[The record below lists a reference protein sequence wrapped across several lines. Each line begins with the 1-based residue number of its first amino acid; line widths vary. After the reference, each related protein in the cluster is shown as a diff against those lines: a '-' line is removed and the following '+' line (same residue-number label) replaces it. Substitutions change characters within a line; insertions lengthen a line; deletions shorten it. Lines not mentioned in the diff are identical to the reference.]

1 MRNKNSDYDETKFFD
16 FEKFDDDDPYERGFA
31 DKLYDDYEA
40 DEPEE
45 DDFYQFPEEPEPRQ
59 NTYPI
64 RQPRKANPHQQVYT
78 PKKRNQFQQEY
89 IPYAQDRYDAR
100 YDYEYGDEYAEP
112 DDPRERACPPRRPRA
127 VPRSAR
133 QNYEPERPKKPK
145 KKHHFFGFLLKLL
158 LALVVLLLLVIL
170 VLHLMA
176 KQPTGN
182 ENLGAHLEESCTILL
197 AGTDESGDRTDT
209 IMLLNV
215 NKATGKV
222 SLMSIPRDTK
232 VNSTYTPHKI
242 NISYG
247 VNGKGEEGMDSLMDY
262 VSDCIGFRPDGYIL
276 LELDVFVDL
285 VNLLGGVDFNVPM
298 DMFYEDPSQDLF
310 IDLKEGLQ
318 SLNGEEAMELV
329 RYRYGYSDADI
340 GRVSVQRDFMSSAM
354 DQWISWKNIWK
365 APAAFA
371 MLRAKSTTDL
381 SVGNFVWIA
390 EALLSCGTDDMYMT
404 TVPFYFSGE
413 YLIIDAGENYLN
425 TINTYFNPYS
435 ENVSWDDLYIAY

>member
-1 MRNKNSDYDETKFFD
+1 MRNKNSDFDETKFFD
-16 FEKFDDDDPYERGFA
+16 FDKYEEEDPYERGFA
-31 DKLYDDYEA
+31 DKLYDDYAA
-40 DEPEE
+40 DEPDE
-45 DDFYQFPEEPEPRQ
+45 DDSYPYPAAPAQQQNEYPNVRRQ
-59 NTYPI
+59 
-64 RQPRKANPHQQVYT
+64 RKINPYQQVYT
-78 PKKRNQFQQEY
+78 PQKKNKFQQEY
-89 IPYAQDRYDAR
+89 IPYAQSQFDDRN
-100 YDYEYGDEYAEP
+100 DYEFDDEYDQPEY
-112 DDPRERACPPRRPRA
+112 DRDRADTPRRLKA
-127 VPRSAR
+127 EPRSAR
-133 QNYEPERPKKPK
+133 QNCEPQKPK
-145 KKHHFFGFLLKLL
+145 KKHRILGFFLKLIL
-158 LALVVLLLLVIL
+158 TLIILLLLSIL
-170 VLHLMA
+170 ILHLIA
-176 KQPTGN
+176 KPPKGN
-182 ENLGAHLEESCTILL
+182 ENLGAHLDESCTILL

-209 IMLLNV
+209 IMLMNV
-215 NKATGKV
+215 NRSSGKI

-242 NISYG
+242 NIAYG
-247 VNGKGEEGMDSLMDY
+247 VNGKGDDGMDSLMDY
-262 VSDCIGFRPDGYIL
+262 VSDCVGFRPDGYIL

-298 DMFYEDPSQDLF
+298 DMFYEDASQDLF

-318 SLNGEEAMELV
+318 SLNGEEAMGLV

-340 GRVSVQRDFMSSAM
+340 GRVSVQRDFMLSAI
-354 DQWISWKNIWK
+354 DQWVSWKNIWK

-371 MLRAKSTTDL
+371 LLKSKSTTDL

-413 YLIIDAGENYLN
+413 YLIIDAGDNYLN